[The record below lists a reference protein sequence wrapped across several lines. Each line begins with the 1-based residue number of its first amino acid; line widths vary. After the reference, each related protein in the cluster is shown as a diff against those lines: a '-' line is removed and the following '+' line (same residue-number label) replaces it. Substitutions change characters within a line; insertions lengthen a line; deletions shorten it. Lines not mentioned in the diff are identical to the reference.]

1 MIVKF
6 EADYTTNNQLLY
18 KHYSFA
24 MDICEDEHDNFT
36 IWESAVYHALVY
48 LNSGKN
54 SDIVA
59 LSSITLIRD

>member
-1 MIVKF
+1 MLVKF

-24 MDICEDEHDNFT
+24 MEITEEYDDFT
-36 IWESAVYHALVY
+36 IWESAVHHALVHVS
-48 LNSGKN
+48 SGKD
-54 SDIVA
+54 SDIVK